1 MELHQCVLYYKD
13 QEYLIKIKRN
23 FLLIKMNHLVIFQ
36 LLQLLQL
43 IKMIIK
49 RKMKINKK
57 FIIDFKRN

>member
-49 RKMKINKK
+49 RKMKINK
-57 FIIDFKRN
+57 